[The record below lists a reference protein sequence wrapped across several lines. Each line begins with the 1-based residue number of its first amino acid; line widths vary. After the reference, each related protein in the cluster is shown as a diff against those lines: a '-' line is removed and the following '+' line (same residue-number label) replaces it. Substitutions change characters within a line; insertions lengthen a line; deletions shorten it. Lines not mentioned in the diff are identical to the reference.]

1 MFVES
6 PGLSECSSSLE
17 YDQSVTE
24 TRWEVN
30 RYGSTNREYFSFVLW
45 TVVDSDSDIELRIS
59 SLGFDSSSVN
69 LYTLLHL
76 KT

>member
-1 MFVES
+1 M
-6 PGLSECSSSLE
+6 SECSSSLE

-69 LYTLLHL
+69 LYILLHL